1 MSNAYYRLYED
12 SVLAMAKTIVI
23 KSEASANAINT
34 GLSEVRPVPFDV
46 DVDDPAT
53 WKYYLNLAGRYHPFD
68 TKMTVMSIETRQEIP
83 FDIETLAVHTDTR
96 RAYAFGTRY
105 YNELVKRFPAQED
118 LILGILNP
126 VDLQT
131 AIDAPDGQILWID
144 QSLIEENETNLV
156 AQIQE
161 KINARRTRW
170 DVADY
175 VNVDD
180 LYPAGQLLLQALEL
194 PVDIMN
200 ARLANCKTDQ
210 VHSFHIRSY
219 LASHGRLD
227 QFMSHMNKEQMLF
240 FYRNILWIQ
249 RNAGK
254 QETFDWLVDRVMTL
268 RKLPVAE
275 FNLHHNVSDQP
286 DNLYPTIEV
295 KRKDLTRMA
304 SGNPVDTWTVEGIV
318 NREATIA
325 PGNYNE
331 TDREIRRVV
340 DLMKNSPKN
349 RLKTK
354 VLESSVVDRS
364 NDYALTFSDVLLNH
378 WVYFAQEG
386 LYNTIIAFDNPL
398 TGDQLWFNAK
408 DAFILF
414 IYALNKALGQDLP
427 YVPNIDACMVRKRK
441 LPTKADLRKI
451 TEADRVSDRLLDALL
466 ADQPVLDEVISVDA
480 FYNKCVQIHAAWREH
495 NWLYTTQE
503 HHVSRGQA
511 EAAAN
516 HLYMNKECNLANKVS
531 YDTWLKDHQIDTTD
545 FSKAEYELLYTNL
558 LALATGTSLKVTVSL
573 DELQKAMIRL
583 LTQLSSYTVQ
593 FIRELRGTNMIALN
607 WSAIRQGDTA
617 GKGEGGMY
625 LHSSNVYVQN
635 VDGKGHHVDSTT
647 LDEVTFTATNS
658 AFEGHADGYD
668 PTINFGA
675 DAYTRYHARMVI
687 PTVYLSVPEVKV
699 LELDDV
705 INQSPI
711 PEYLYLPNP
720 PHNIG
725 EYKNI
730 NTVLTQVN
738 LDGFDYR
745 PNSHLPLPTLTING
759 FEYSPSEEIPLA
771 LQNLGGFDYAP
782 SPVPP
787 LNTQQNLTGF
797 DYEELGVELELTKDQ
812 TGFDYREPEN
822 PLATEPD
829 LTGFDYGVDD
839 TPDLQLISEMPGFDY
854 PTNAKRLNLNPVMDG
869 FEYPEPPKKL
879 NLAQMSGFD
888 YTPFEEERI
897 ALAAT
902 MDGLEYGE
910 QPEALALASDMDGF
924 KYSNKLADMVVI
936 TRLPGL
942 GLTRP

>member
-46 DVDDPAT
+46 DVDDPTT
-53 WKYYLNLAGRYHPFD
+53 WKYYLNLAGRYHPYD
-68 TKMTVMSIETRQEIP
+68 KPMTVMSIETRQEIS
-83 FDIETLAVHTDTR
+83 FDIESLAIHTDTR

-131 AIDAPDGQILWID
+131 AIDAPDGKILWID
-144 QSLIEENETNLV
+144 QFLIEENETNLV
-156 AQIQE
+156 DQIQE
-161 KINARRTRW
+161 KIYARRTRW
-170 DVADY
+170 DVAEY

-200 ARLANCKTDQ
+200 ARLANCKTEQ
-210 VHSFHIRSY
+210 VHSFHIREY

-295 KRKDLTRMA
+295 KRRDLTRMA

-318 NREATIA
+318 QREAEVA

-331 TDREIRRVV
+331 TDREIRRVT

-378 WVYFAQEG
+378 WIYFAQEG
-386 LYNTIIAFDNPL
+386 LYETIIAFDNPL
-398 TGDQLWFNAK
+398 TGDQLWYNAK

-427 YVPNIDACMVRKRK
+427 YVPNLDAVMVRKRK
-441 LPTKADLRKI
+441 LPTRADLRKI
-451 TEADRVSDRLLDALL
+451 TEEERVSDKLLDALL
-466 ADQPVLDEVISVDA
+466 HDQPVLEPVISVDA
-480 FYNKCVQIHAAWREH
+480 FYNKCVAIHAAWREH

-516 HLYMNKECNLANKVS
+516 HLYMNKECNLADKIP
-531 YDTWLKDHQIDTTD
+531 YDTWLRDHQIDTSE

-583 LTQLSSYTVQ
+583 LSQLSSYTVQ

-625 LHSSNVYVQN
+625 LHSSNVYVQGMN
-635 VDGKGHHVDSTT
+635 GTGKHVDSTT

-658 AFEGHADGYD
+658 AIEGHADGYD
-668 PTINFGA
+668 PTIDFGT
-675 DAYTRYHARMVI
+675 DAYTRYQSRMVI
-687 PTVYLSVPEVKV
+687 PTVYLSVPDVKV
-699 LELDDV
+699 LDLDDI
-705 INQSPI
+705 INKTPV
-711 PEYLYLPNP
+711 PEYLYPENP
-720 PHNIG
+720 PHSIG
-725 EYKNI
+725 EYKHI
-730 NTVLTQVN
+730 NTVLSA
-738 LDGFDYR
+738 LGGFDYR
-745 PNSHLPLPTLTING
+745 PTAEVPLATLQING
-759 FEYSPSEEIPLA
+759 FEYSPVDDVTLN
-771 LQNLGGFDYAP
+771 LQHLNGFNYAP
-782 SPVPP
+782 TPVPP
-787 LNTQQNLTGF
+787 LDTDPNLNGF
-797 DYEELGVELELTKDQ
+797 DYEDLGLDLNLVLTQ
-812 TGFDYREPEN
+812 TGFDYAVPEN
-822 PLATEPD
+822 PLVVETE
-829 LTGFDYGVDD
+829 LTGFDYGVDS
-839 TPDLQLISEMPGFDY
+839 TPELQLIPEMPGFDY
-854 PTNAKRLNLNPVMDG
+854 PTNTKRLNLVTVMEG
-869 FEYPEPPKKL
+869 FEYPEPPTKL
-879 NLAQMSGFD
+879 NLSNLEGFD

-902 MDGLEYGE
+902 MDGMEYGAS
-910 QPEALALASDMDGF
+910 PAPLALASDVEGF
-924 KYSNKLADMVVI
+924 TYSNKLADMVVI

-942 GLTRP
+942 ALSQS